1 LIVKKSLYND
11 DPDAKDRLKNCI
23 TLDNGSTLSL
33 FSNPDL
39 VQDIQTSSKTLSL
52 ATNAGVKQS
61 NHGAIMPGF
70 GKVYYDE
77 DAIANIFG
85 FSDLKKKH
93 IITYD
98 SNKEVAFIVHM
109 DNEKIK
115 FECSPSGLYQYSV
128 SEGYQQ
134 GLKEDQKEIGA
145 SNLISTVAKNREGY
159 ALRQFERAK
168 EARRLYYIVG
178 TSTVNNFNSLLRMNV
193 IQNSPVTVEDVNVS
207 EKIFGPD
214 MSSLKGNDNANEEQ
228 LEHPVEQQEA
238 PEQSIR
244 RLTQETRPI
253 ERLQPKMSG
262 KSFMQ
267 EHKKVNF
274 KSNAD
279 LELEYHHNLIT
290 QNEPDEGQS
299 LRTTMARLIYDLN
312 TRIVRGG
319 ASFAQQYLLNKGLK
333 IFGQKG
339 RDA

>member
-1 LIVKKSLYND
+1 
-11 DPDAKDRLKNCI
+11 
-23 TLDNGSTLSL
+23 
-33 FSNPDL
+33 
-39 VQDIQTSSKTLSL
+39 
-52 ATNAGVKQS
+52 
-61 NHGAIMPGF
+61 
-70 GKVYYDE
+70 
-77 DAIANIFG
+77 
-85 FSDLKKKH
+85 
-93 IITYD
+93 
-98 SNKEVAFIVHM
+98 M

-178 TSTVNNFNSLLRMNV
+178 TSTINNFKSLLRMNV